1 MADLERKLRALASA
15 EEWPPTP
22 DLAPGVVGRLEQ
34 AAGPAS
40 AAPGR
45 SSPTPR
51 RRRRRALAA
60 ALALLVALPGAAL
73 AFPEVRGDVLEWL
86 GLRDVEVRRTPQPPP
101 ARELRPE
108 PDLGSRVTLAQARRR
123 VGFAPLV
130 PGALGAP
137 DEVRVDGPRV
147 ALVYREAKRI
157 GVLITQ
163 QQGGE
168 VIAEKLAGPG
178 TTVERV
184 SVDGAPGAWL
194 AGEPHA
200 ILFMDARGRFREE
213 RLRLAD
219 DTLVWERDGLVLRV
233 EGAASRERA
242 LAIARSL
249 R

>member
-1 MADLERKLRALASA
+1 MADLERKLRALAGA

-22 DLAPGVVGRLEQ
+22 DLAPRVVGRLEQ
-34 AAGPAS
+34 AAGPDS
-40 AAPGR
+40 APPGR
-45 SSPTPR
+45 SSPTP

-168 VIAEKLAGPG
+168 VIAEKLAGQKKLKELDG
-178 TTVERV
+178 KKKKKRAELFDAQDTIDEKRDTLIGEIERQLQQRV
-184 SVDGAPGAWL
+184 STTELFTVRWML
-194 AGEPHA
+194 A
-200 ILFMDARGRFREE
+200 
-213 RLRLAD
+213 
-219 DTLVWERDGLVLRV
+219 
-233 EGAASRERA
+233 
-242 LAIARSL
+242 
-249 R
+249 